1 MAEKT
6 TSNVVSLSGQEIPSG
21 QPVEAVVER
30 AKWLLEAA
38 QSGQINGL
46 AVVLHWSD
54 LSTGAF
60 MAGVKSYSMAGR
72 LSLLL
77 NATLDELKKS

>member
-1 MAEKT
+1 MTEQA
-6 TSNVVSLSGQEIPSG
+6 TSNVVSLTGEEIPAG

-38 QSGQINGL
+38 QSGQIDGV
-46 AVVLHWSD
+46 AIVVHWAD
-54 LSTGAF
+54 YSTGAF
-60 MAGVKSYSMAGR
+60 MAGVTSYSMAGR

-77 NATLDELKKS
+77 NATIDELKKS

>member
-1 MAEKT
+1 
-6 TSNVVSLSGQEIPSG
+6 
-21 QPVEAVVER
+21 
-30 AKWLLEAA
+30 LEAA